1 MNRTTR
7 ARVALVL
14 VAVAAGIVAAA
25 AAARTDSGAAKPPI
39 MIGAVVDL
47 TKNMAPF
54 DAPALLA
61 AQLEIKAINAKG
73 GVDGRKLKIVPLN
86 DQLDPTKTKQ
96 FALQMLQKKVD
107 IGWVTCDVNYA
118 APAAQEFLNAGKLT
132 VAPCLGTDELSPIR
146 FAAKGKLG
154 FSYGNAAQDEGA
166 AAAEFA
172 YKTNALQTS
181 WK

>member
-1 MNRTTR
+1 MNRITR
-7 ARVALVL
+7 VRAALVL
-14 VAVAAGIVAAA
+14 VAAVAGIIAAT

-39 MIGAVVDL
+39 VIGAVVDL

-61 AQLEIKAINAKG
+61 AQLQIKAINAKG
-73 GVDGRKLKIVPLN
+73 GVNGRKLKMVFLN
-86 DQLDPTKTKQ
+86 DQLDPAQTKQ

-132 VAPCLGTDELSPIR
+132 IAPCLGTDELSPIR
-146 FAAKGKLG
+146 FGSKGKLG

-166 AAAEFA
+166 AAAEFS
-172 YKTNALQTS
+172 YKT
-181 WK
+181 KG